1 MQPFTRGQIIPLQGI
16 IFPIRFQWN
25 PREING
31 PTASATYATLPVAGR
46 EFPFIEYSHGQQ
58 SSIRFDLEYST
69 QDDNGALVKAN
80 YLALNALTRPLPGG
94 SSMKKPPLVMLIL
107 GNFLRERCCITEVT
121 PNFSRTFDSGSYLPH
136 HAKISINMWR
146 VPFLDG
152 LVGGLL

>member
-1 MQPFTRGQIIPLQGI
+1 MQPFTKGQIIPLDGI
-16 IFPIRFQWN
+16 VLPIRFQWN

-31 PTASATYATLPVAGR
+31 PTASATYATLATAGR

-69 QDDNGALVKAN
+69 QSDNGAMVKAN
-80 YLALNALTRPLPGG
+80 YLALNMLTKPIPRGASL
-94 SSMKKPPLVMLIL
+94 KRPPLVMLIL

-121 PNFSRTFDSGSYLPH
+121 PNFSRTFDNDTLLPH
-136 HAKISINMWR
+136 HARISINMWR
-146 VPFLDG
+146 VPLLDS